1 MKPKTIISI
10 TVISLIVIFAVY
22 QQITIQSL
30 RKQIKPDN
38 SEVIEDNTIIVEA
51 NNKIALLEE
60 GVAIYKRAWELSVI
74 RYNEKF
80 DSINYQNPDTADIP
94 QVGEYIPF
102 VPDSTYFNPNF
113 IIETRIAKLEWR
125 WIDRINK
132 YSYDINAEYDYS
144 TCQLYLGP
152 SEVRF
157 EPAKTYSLTTSV
169 LIASNGYGI
178 MLEKDLWRFNVG
190 VGGLVTKE
198 IEGIALIKVGFRW

>member
-38 SEVIEDNTIIVEA
+38 TEVIEDNTIIVEA

-144 TCQLYLGP
+144 TCQLYLDP

-157 EPAKTYSLTTSV
+157 EPAKKYTMCVSAIINSK
-169 LIASNGYGI
+169 SYGLNLSYDI
-178 MLEKDLWRFNVG
+178 WRFRIGGSVYLDKEVEPDVG
-190 VGGLVTKE
+190 
-198 IEGIALIKVGFRW
+198 INIGIKF